1 MANHTVSVIGR
12 SNMNATIISPTSL
25 TVAQGDSITFVCAS
39 NSSASATVSGFNSTY
54 FTSTSNLTLAPGA
67 SGTRYIKTNAPLGTL
82 TNQYKP
88 ALYAGYG
95 TTQLLSITINSSTD
109 TTPDQFNIGPNIS
122 GVPLNT
128 WVFAGSFKLTGINTG
143 VTMSSS
149 NGQIRRNG
157 GSWATSFTAYN
168 NDNIDVQVL
177 SNNAYSS
184 SKTCTVSC
192 GGVSD
197 SVVVTTMANPGSGEL
212 IPLGIT
218 SGTIALS
225 DIIDHFGGDE
235 VYVSVPQNLGAYYR
249 GGPLVPPL
257 SQNSSISTNGSSLR
271 ISQFYGAYHSLFY
284 SKPPSPQTYS
294 ISTVGSSRTGMLS
307 WAFNRGQSQDPILGY
322 GNIAF
327 TAMQYKYVLYQDP
340 ANAGNNIYTGVSMS
354 NTNNTWVTNSGVT
367 LSVTCPSNSERTYKG
382 YVRIYARSTLNT
394 AYQVIADAHY
404 AFRFFG
410 P

>member
-1 MANHTVSVIGR
+1 MANWTVTVSG
-12 SNMNATIISPTSL
+12 NADRNTTTISPTSL
-25 TVAQGDSITFVCAS
+25 TVVQGDSITFVCSS
-39 NSSASATVSGFNSTY
+39 NSAASATVSGFNSTY
-54 FTSTSNLTLAPGA
+54 FTSTSNLSLAPGA
-67 SGTRYIKTNAPLGTL
+67 SGTRYIKTTAPTGAVPTA
-82 TNQYKP
+82 YKP
-88 ALYAGYG
+88 AIYAGYG

-109 TTPDQFNIGPNIS
+109 TTPNQFDIGANIS
-122 GVPLNT
+122 GVPLSS

-143 VTMSSS
+143 TTMSCT

-157 GSWATSFTAYN
+157 GSWTTSFTAQN
-168 NDNIDVQVL
+168 NDNIDVQVY
-177 SNNAYSS
+177 SNSAYSS

-257 SQNSSISTNGSSLR
+257 TQNSSISTSGSSLA
-271 ISQFYGAYHSLFY
+271 ISQFYGSYHSLFY

-294 ISTVGSSRTGMLS
+294 VSTVGASKTGMLS
-307 WAFNRGQSQDPILGY
+307 WAFNRGQTQDPILGY

-327 TAMQYKYVLYQDP
+327 TAMQYKYVLYEDP
-340 ANAGNNIYTGVSMS
+340 ANAGNNVYTGVSMS
-354 NTNNTWVTNSGVT
+354 NANNTWVTNSGVT
-367 LSVTCPSNSERTYKG
+367 LSVTCSANSERTYKG

-394 AYQVIADAHY
+394 AYEVVADAHY
-404 AFRFFG
+404 TFRFFG